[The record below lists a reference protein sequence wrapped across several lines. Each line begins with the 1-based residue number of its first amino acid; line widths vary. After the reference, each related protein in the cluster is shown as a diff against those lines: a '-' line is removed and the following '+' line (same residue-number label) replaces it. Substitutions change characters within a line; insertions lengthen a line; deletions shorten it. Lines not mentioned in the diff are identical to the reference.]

1 MNGYVCFYYHKRI
14 EVYADSLFAAK
25 EKAVAEF
32 KAPKSKRHMVS
43 VMLAEK
49 GGEPVVHNPGV
60 L

>member
-1 MNGYVCFYYHKRI
+1 MNGYVCFYAGRRI

-25 EKAVAEF
+25 EKAVAAL